1 MRNDGC
7 GKMDTGNYVKTL
19 REMGAGGESSDFDN
33 NIGIGINLATASF
46 TPSDD
51 IYYHPKCLGGKTLSS
66 SGSQSC
72 KNSNDRTNKKY
83 HEYRKCIGD
92 NAGGLFGF
100 TGDVISNLAN
110 NSKNLLDF
118 GSSEDDSCKLV
129 YVETTNYVGSN
140 KNRCC
145 RGVYLK
151 QKQIDSL
158 NNCDYYD
165 PSQKNKFDSCTL
177 DDNYCQNFVNN
188 IDTCKINDGET
199 CGSEQSI
206 CCEGFRNKED
216 FSNIEKTTNYSR
228 QIYLFSCGFILLYL
242 FGQCMK

>member
-1 MRNDGC
+1 MRNNGC
-7 GKMDTGNYVKTL
+7 GNIDSGEHLKTL
-19 REMGAGGESSDFDN
+19 KEMGAGYESNDFDN
-33 NIGIGINLATASF
+33 NIGIGINLATAAF

-66 SGSQSC
+66 SGSQTC
-72 KNSNDRTNKKY
+72 KDSNGNNKKY

-92 NAGGLFGF
+92 NKGGLLGF
-100 TGDVISNLAN
+100 TGDIMSNLNDSA
-110 NSKNLLDF
+110 KNLLDF
-118 GSSEDDSCKLV
+118 GSSDDESCKLV

-158 NNCDYYD
+158 DNCDYFD
-165 PSQKNKFDSCTL
+165 PSQKTKFDSCKAS
-177 DDNYCQNFVNN
+177 DNYCQNFVNN
-188 IDTCKINDGET
+188 IENCKVDDGET
-199 CGSEQSI
+199 CGSDDSI
-206 CCEGFRNKED
+206 CCEAFRNKED